1 MHLVLAATMLYW
13 CFDHG
18 TISMAMFK
26 SLKQLFFRKSST
38 YTSLEK
44 QIDYTFRD
52 YTYLYQA
59 FTHRSKSANPKYNYE
74 RLEFLG
80 DAVIDIIVSEELM
93 KEFPEGDEGLL
104 TQKRSSLVQRS
115 FLASMGSLLNLLD
128 NFNVEHTVNLNN
140 DKVAIKQL
148 ANLYESLIGAIY
160 LDGGIKPAKN
170 LIMKTIWQHRTEAW
184 KSVNY
189 KGLLIEYCHAKNYD
203 NPKFLIS
210 DVSGPDHQKL
220 FEVHVKIG
228 DEIYPSGIGMEKKS
242 AEQSAAQNALDIL
255 QD

>member
-1 MHLVLAATMLYW
+1 VAVL
-13 CFDHG
+13 
-18 TISMAMFK
+18 K
-26 SLKQLFFRKSST
+26 SLKKLFSKNSST
-38 YTSLEK
+38 YTHLEQ
-44 QIDYTFRD
+44 QINYSFSD

-80 DAVIDIIVSEELM
+80 DAVIDIIISDELM
-93 KEFPEGDEGLL
+93 SEFPEGDEGLL
-104 TQKRSSLVQRS
+104 TQKRSALVQRS
-115 FLASMGSLLNLLD
+115 FLASMGSMLNLLE
-128 NFNVEHTVNLNN
+128 NFNVEPTVNLNN

-148 ANLYESLIGAIY
+148 ANLFESLIGAIF
-160 LDGGIKPAKN
+160 LDGGMKPAKQ
-170 LIMKTIWQHRTEAW
+170 LILDTIWQHRHEAW
-184 KSVNY
+184 KTVNY
-189 KGLLIEYCHAKNYD
+189 KGLLIEYCHAKNIE

-210 DVSGPDHQKL
+210 NVSGPDHQKL